1 MIRKSWLVIFIAAI
15 AAVFLMVIVLPRD
28 NSLKKFQQAGVIRI
42 GYAVEAPYA
51 FLKAGG
57 EVTGAEPEVAKI
69 IVKRLGID
77 RIEWHLYEFNDLIP
91 ELEAGRIDAIA
102 AGMFITSER
111 AKHVS
116 FSEPTFHVQ
125 EGLLVAAGNPLD
137 IHSYEQAAKIPEIKI
152 AVLTGSVEEVLLK
165 QLGMNAS
172 QFIHVPDTLTGLKA
186 VETGTADGLALSALS
201 IRWLAL
207 QDQLERTEMAEPFEQ
222 ANTETN
228 RFNGYGA
235 VVFRQ
240 EDEQLRDAWNKE
252 LQSFLGSPEH
262 LKLIESF
269 GFTTNELPGE
279 MSTKE
284 IIFRP

>member
-1 MIRKSWLVIFIAAI
+1 MIRKPRLVIFIAAI

-28 NSLKKFQQAGVIRI
+28 NSLTKLQQAGVIRI

-51 FLKAGG
+51 FLKPGG

-69 IVKRLGID
+69 IVKRLGIE
-77 RIEWHLYEFNDLIP
+77 RIEWHLYEFCDLIP
-91 ELEAGRIDAIA
+91 ELEAGRIDAIS

-125 EGLLVAAGNPLD
+125 EGLLVAAGNPLG

-152 AVLTGSVEEVLLK
+152 AVLTGSVEARLLK
-165 QLGMNAS
+165 KLGMNAS
-172 QFIHVPDTLTGLKA
+172 QLIHVPDTLTGLKA
-186 VETGTADGLALSALS
+186 VETGAADGLALSALS

-207 QDQLERTEMAEPFEQ
+207 QDHLKRTEMAEPFEQ
-222 ANTETN
+222 SNTETN

-235 VVFRQ
+235 VVFQQ
-240 EDEQLRDAWNKE
+240 EDKQLRDAWNKE